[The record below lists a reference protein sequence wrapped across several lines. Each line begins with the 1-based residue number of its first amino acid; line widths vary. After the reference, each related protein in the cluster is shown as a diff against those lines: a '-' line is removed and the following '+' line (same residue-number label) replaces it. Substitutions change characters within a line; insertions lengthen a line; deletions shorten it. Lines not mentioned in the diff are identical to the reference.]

1 MSLKP
6 FQQLKAVAI
15 PIAQANFDTDQITP
29 ARYLQ
34 KPRSDDFSQYLFR
47 DLRYRDDGS
56 INDDFVINK
65 KEYRQGQIIVTRTN
79 FGCGSSREHAV
90 WALHDYGIKVIIA
103 PGFADIFASNALKN
117 GLLLI
122 TLPVDVVEALLKTLH
137 EKPGSEIEVNLIKQI
152 LCLAG
157 EPVIHFVIDAFAKEC
172 LLNGID
178 ELEYTLSKIQEIE
191 AFEHARETLA

>member
-1 MSLKP
+1 MSMKP
-6 FQQLKAVAI
+6 FRELKAVAI

-47 DLRYRDDGS
+47 DLRYRGDGS
-56 INDDFVINK
+56 TNNDFIINR
-65 KEYRQGQIIVTRTN
+65 KEYQQGKIIVARTN

-90 WALHDYGIKVIIA
+90 WALNDYGITVIIA

-122 TLPVDVVEALLKTLH
+122 TLPSDVVENLLKTLH
-137 EKPGSEIEVNLIKQI
+137 EKPGSEIEVSLVKQT
-152 LCLAG
+152 LSLAD
-157 EPVIHFVIDAFAKEC
+157 ENPIHFSIDAFAKEC

-178 ELEYTLSKIQEIE
+178 ELEYTLSKMEEVE
-191 AFEHARETLA
+191 AFERKILA